1 MPAGEERVLKRRIR
15 SVQSTKKVT
24 RAMELIATSRIA
36 RSQARIAGSRPYVD
50 GLTTAAADLAGA
62 PGGGVESRL
71 LGEQDEKGRAALIV
85 VAADR
90 GLCGAYNSNVLRAAE
105 RWTRARGGQ
114 DPLLVAVGRKA
125 ERYLRYRG
133 HDMEHSVT
141 GVTDKP
147 VYADAREVASAVLGP
162 FDAQGVDS
170 VTIVSTRFLSAG
182 RQKVEVRTLIP
193 LRSDS
198 DEDSAG
204 DDNTRDT
211 DGLKIDFE
219 VEPDRESLLEALA
232 RRVMEAQV
240 YLALLEASASEHAA
254 RQRAMKAASDN
265 ADDLIKTLT
274 RSMNRVRQ
282 EAITTEIMEIVG
294 GSEALRQADPS
305 SDGGG
310 GFEWN
315 ESGQARSA

>member
-1 MPAGEERVLKRRIR
+1 MPAGEERILKRRIR

-71 LGEQDEKGRAALIV
+71 LGEQDDKGRAALIV

-90 GLCGAYNSNVLRAAE
+90 GLCGAYNSNVLRATE
-105 RWTRARGGQ
+105 RWARARGGQ

-133 HDMEHSVT
+133 HDIEHSVT

-162 FDAQGVDS
+162 FDAEEVDS
-170 VTIVSTRFLSAG
+170 VTIISTRFLSAG
-182 RQKVEVRTLIP
+182 RQKVEERTLIP
-193 LRSDS
+193 LRSEK
-198 DEDSAG
+198 DESSI
-204 DDNTRDT
+204 DD
-211 DGLKIDFE
+211 DGFRTDFE
-219 VEPDRESLLEALA
+219 VEPDRETLLEALA

>member
-1 MPAGEERVLKRRIR
+1 MPAGEERILKRRIR

-71 LGEQDEKGRAALIV
+71 LGEQDDKGRAALIV

-90 GLCGAYNSNVLRAAE
+90 GLCGAYNSNVLRATE
-105 RWTRARGGQ
+105 RWARARGGQ

-133 HDMEHSVT
+133 HDIEHSVT

-147 VYADAREVASAVLGP
+147 VYADAREVASAILGP
-162 FDAQGVDS
+162 FDAEEVDS
-170 VTIVSTRFLSAG
+170 VTIISTRFLSAG
-182 RQKVEVRTLIP
+182 RQKVEERTLIP
-193 LRSDS
+193 LPTEEDAGR
-198 DEDSAG
+198 DED
-204 DDNTRDT
+204 
-211 DGLKIDFE
+211 GLRTDFE

>member
-71 LGEQDEKGRAALIV
+71 LGGEDTDGRAALIV

-90 GLCGAYNSNVLRAAE
+90 GLCGAYNSNVMRAAD
-105 RWTRARGGQ
+105 RWVRARDGQ
-114 DPLLVAVGRKA
+114 DPLVVAVGRKA
-125 ERYLRYRG
+125 DRYLRYRARQV
-133 HDMEHSVT
+133 EHSVT

-147 VYADAREVASAVLGP
+147 AYDDAREVASAVLAP
-162 FDAQGVDS
+162 FDAEEVDS
-170 VTIVSTRFLSAG
+170 VTVISTRFLSAG
-182 RQKVEVRTLIP
+182 RQQVEERTLIP
-193 LRSDS
+193 LSSQEEDTDS
-198 DEDSAG
+198 DAKG
-204 DDNTRDT
+204 N
-211 DGLKIDFE
+211 DGFRNDFE
-219 VEPDRESLLEALA
+219 AEPDREALLEALA

-254 RQRAMKAASDN
+254 RQRAMKAATDN
-265 ADDLIKTLT
+265 ADELIKTLT

-282 EAITTEIMEIVG
+282 ETITTEIMEIVG
-294 GSEALRQADPS
+294 GSEALRWTDSTP
-305 SDGGG
+305 DEGG
-310 GFEWN
+310 GFEWR

>member
-1 MPAGEERVLKRRIR
+1 MPAGEERILKRRIR

-162 FDAQGVDS
+162 FDAEEVDS
-170 VTIVSTRFLSAG
+170 VTIISTRFLSAG
-182 RQKVEVRTLIP
+182 RQKVEERTLIP
-193 LRSDS
+193 LPTEDAGVDPDSKDS
-198 DEDSAG
+198 D
-204 DDNTRDT
+204 
-211 DGLKIDFE
+211 GLRTDFE